1 MSSALTMTGSCLC
14 RAIRFSVR
22 PPSLFCAHCHCSIC
36 RRFHGAA
43 FGTWFGVPH
52 GQFSLEEGEANL
64 VHFQSSDHGT
74 RSFCGRCG
82 SPLFFESTRHP
93 DRIEIALAAMHD
105 PIDRHPEV
113 HMHFDDRA
121 SWVAVNDDLP
131 RFGGASG
138 LDPIDGDGGR
148 RLTPIRP
155 PVVNRRRSS
164 SSVALDPVAATPSRR

>member
-1 MSSALTMTGSCLC
+1 MSSTFTMTGSCLC

-22 PPSLFCAHCHCSIC
+22 APSLFCAHCHCSIC
-36 RRFHGAA
+36 RRFHGAG

-52 GQFSLEEGEANL
+52 GQFFLEDGESNQ

-121 SWVAVNDDLP
+121 SWVVVNDGLP
-131 RFGGASG
+131 RLGGASG
-138 LDPIDGDGGR
+138 LDSNNAEDG
-148 RLTPIRP
+148 
-155 PVVNRRRSS
+155 V
-164 SSVALDPVAATPSRR
+164 